1 MRKNEKD
8 VRFCEIKVCYNAAN
22 SGEMQKSE
30 GFQILPLGFFQKR
43 GCARKRAKCTF
54 VNISAFCGFLQFYA
68 EDLRR
73 WRKNRHITRSMTL
86 FTNRERGGGFGASS
100 SYRPT
105 GCASDAR
112 GAGSCARGR
121 KSITSF
127 RSRKIGAGGL
137 TSTIWNACAEN
148 AIILHTEEWGNWNGS
163 ISIGRG

>member
-1 MRKNEKD
+1 MKCVIMQQIQGKCRKQ
-8 VRFCEIKVCYNAAN
+8 RAFRY
-22 SGEMQKSE
+22 S
-30 GFQILPLGFFQKR
+30 PLGFFQKR
-43 GCARKRAKCTF
+43 GCARKRAKSSF
-54 VNISAFCGFLQFYA
+54 VNISAFCVFLQFYA

-73 WRKNRHITRSMTL
+73 WRKNRHITRNMTP

-121 KSITSF
+121 KFITSF

-137 TSTIWNACAEN
+137 TSTIWNVCAEN
-148 AIILHTEEWGNWNGS
+148 AIILHTEGWGNWNGS
-163 ISIGRG
+163 ISIGRS